1 MLPDLKKEWFTRSF
15 FGAVFHPKAT
25 GKRRIFTLSHVAL
38 VENSNSTICPFGSYP
53 HPENSTLPDKSPQ
66 KALFYTDYSKFW
78 PRCPQSFPQ
87 GVGNFSGKLWKSPQE
102 RGEFSTGVKA
112 GRKGDFPSVS
122 GGRKG
127 GERGDFFFKKGLHF
141 RGKCAIIGESI
152 PYPTYPWHSWIARQ
166 TPTLKVEGSNPFG

>member
-1 MLPDLKKEWFTRSF
+1 MLPDLKKEWFPRSF

-25 GKRRIFTLSHVAL
+25 EKRRIFPAVARCPCGKP
-38 VENSNSTICPFGSYP
+38 NSTICPFGSYP
-53 HPENSTLPDKSPQ
+53 HPKNSTLPDKSPQ
-66 KALFYTDYSKFW
+66 KALFYTDYSRFW

-87 GVGNFSGKLWKSPQE
+87 VVGNFSGKLWKSPQE

-127 GERGDFFFKKGLHF
+127 GARDDFFSK
-141 RGKCAIIGESI
+141 RGCIFAASV
-152 PYPTYPWHSWIARQ
+152 
-166 TPTLKVEGSNPFG
+166 L

>member
-1 MLPDLKKEWFTRSF
+1 MPPTAPEAMLPYLKKEWQPRSF
-15 FGAVFHPKAT
+15 FDVVFLPKSH
-25 GKRRIFTLSHVAL
+25 GKTPGSVSVARCHCGKL
-38 VENSNSTICPFGSYP
+38 HSVICPFGSYP
-53 HPENSTLPDKSPQ
+53 HHVYSTLPDKSPQ
-66 KALFYTDYSKFW
+66 KALFYTDYSRFW

-127 GERGDFFFKKGLHF
+127 GERGDFFSK
-141 RGKCAIIGESI
+141 RGCNFSASV
-152 PYPTYPWHSWIARQ
+152 
-166 TPTLKVEGSNPFG
+166 L